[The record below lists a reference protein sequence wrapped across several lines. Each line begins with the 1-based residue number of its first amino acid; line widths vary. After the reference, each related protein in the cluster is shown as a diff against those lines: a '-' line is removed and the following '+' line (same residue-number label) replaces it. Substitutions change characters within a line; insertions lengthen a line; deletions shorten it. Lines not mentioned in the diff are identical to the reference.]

1 MWFYIISSV
10 GGMNGRSSEIVEFSP
25 TLCMIDERD
34 VSLRQIQATLNYKC
48 YIRGRGVVLVCNIPK
63 GRNCVLKLQSY
74 ETVLQYFNIIQF
86 KLKLKKT
93 TTYFSV

>member
-48 YIRGRGVVLVCNIPK
+48 YIRGGGGL
-63 GRNCVLKLQSY
+63 
-74 ETVLQYFNIIQF
+74 F
-86 KLKLKKT
+86 
-93 TTYFSV
+93 